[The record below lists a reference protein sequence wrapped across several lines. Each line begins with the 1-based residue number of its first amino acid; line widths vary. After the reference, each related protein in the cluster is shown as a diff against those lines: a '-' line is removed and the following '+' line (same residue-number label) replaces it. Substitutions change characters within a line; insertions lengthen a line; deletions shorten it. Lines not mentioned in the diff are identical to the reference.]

1 VRIAKLFDSLLL
13 LSKSPW
19 RSLKWIP
26 VCCRI
31 RKKEGVTMTTLITNA
46 KLITPNGIREN
57 RNILLSG
64 KVIAGFP
71 VDVVPA
77 DTVIDAEGAY
87 VCPGFIDIHV
97 HGGDGYE
104 FIDATKEAVLAAAN
118 IHGKHG
124 TTTIYPTLSAYSESD
139 TCAAMDVIRDA
150 AGEASLIPNIGGVHL
165 EGPYFSVK
173 QAGAQD
179 PQYIRDPDP
188 EEYQR
193 IIAAYGDLI
202 RRWSYAP
209 ERSGAE
215 DFQRCLA
222 KHGIVGAAGHTDAE
236 YDHMKAVFDLGCCL
250 VTHLYSGTSTI
261 TRKGGF
267 RHLGV
272 IETAYLLDEMD
283 VETIA
288 DGCHLPPLLLKLIY
302 KLKGR
307 ERMCLITDAIRFGG
321 RTDCGNV
328 LSGTASVPYIIEDGV
343 AKLADRS
350 AFAGSIATMDALVR
364 VCVQK
369 TGIPLEDAVYMATAV
384 PARIM
389 GLDRK
394 GQLQEG
400 YDADLVMLDEQLQ
413 VKNVF
418 IGGEQKV

>member
-1 VRIAKLFDSLLL
+1 
-13 LSKSPW
+13 
-19 RSLKWIP
+19 
-26 VCCRI
+26 
-31 RKKEGVTMTTLITNA
+31 MTTLIINA
-46 KLITPNGIREN
+46 KLITPEGILEN
-57 RNILLSG
+57 QNLLLSNG
-64 KVIAGFP
+64 VIAGFP
-71 VDVVPA
+71 TDTIPA
-77 DTVIDAEGAY
+77 DHVINAAGAY

-124 TTTIYPTLSAYSESD
+124 TTTIFPTLSAYSESD
-139 TCAAMDVIRDA
+139 TCAAMDVIRDVS
-150 AGEASLIPNIGGVHL
+150 GDTSLVPNIGGVHL

-188 EEYQR
+188 QEYRR
-193 IIAAYGDLI
+193 IVEKYGKLIA
-202 RRWSYAP
+202 RWSYAP
-209 ERSGAE
+209 EKNGSVE
-215 DFQRCLA
+215 FQRFLQEN
-222 KHGIVGAAGHTDAE
+222 GILGAAGHSDAE
-236 YDHMKAVFDLGCCL
+236 YDHIKPVFDLGCKL
-250 VTHLYSGTSTI
+250 ITHLYSGTSTI

-272 IETAYLLDEMD
+272 IETAYLLDDMD

-321 RTDCGNV
+321 RTDCSNV
-328 LSGTASVPYIIEDGV
+328 LSGTVSVPYIIEDGV

-369 TGIPLEDAVYMATAV
+369 TGIPLEDAVYMATAI

-394 GQLQEG
+394 GQLWEG
-400 YDADLVMLDEQLQ
+400 FDADLVILDEQLQ

-418 IGGEQKV
+418 IGGIQKV